1 MPENPV
7 VVFDSNVLIPLILKA
22 SLSTRLF
29 LRLDAAKWEVA
40 VSPRMIAE
48 VEEKLRTKKSLRR
61 WTKLSDNDDRFRRMC
76 FPVTYQGTYPDLQ
89 SSSIMNSKHNLLDL
103 IEGE

>member
-40 VSPRMIAE
+40 VSPRMQQRPIGLAA
-48 VEEKLRTKKSLRR
+48 SLGISSVSIL
-61 WTKLSDNDDRFRRMC
+61 TNQS
-76 FPVTYQGTYPDLQ
+76 VLQ
-89 SSSIMNSKHNLLDL
+89 TTGGGWGSVDESAPPT
-103 IEGE
+103 GCR